1 MNINHWRRVLL
12 CLAAVTALVATACG
26 NADEKAAEAA
36 RDVSTST
43 TATPATVPQTVE
55 GDCVEGAECI
65 EADDEPE
72 IVEAPRV
79 TTPEFVAFAAA
90 ADKICL
96 ATAPKIA
103 ALSDRDGEGGQKQTG
118 IGVVV
123 EQWGEELGALEA
135 PAEIAIQWA
144 EATGLLAG
152 SGRTLTEA
160 EELAAAGD
168 AEGSENAQNQALFE
182 LQPKA
187 AEIASGLGVPFQ
199 GCFKE

>member
-1 MNINHWRRVLL
+1 MNIKHWRRALL

-36 RDVSTST
+36 RDVSAST
-43 TATPATVPQTVE
+43 IATPATVPQTVE
-55 GDCVEGAECI
+55 GD
-65 EADDEPE
+65 DEPE
-72 IVEAPRV
+72 IVEAPKV

-103 ALSDRDGEGGQKQTG
+103 ALSDSDGEGGQKQTG

-135 PAEIAIQWA
+135 PAEIADQWA

-152 SGRTLTEA
+152 SGRKLTEA

-168 AEGSENAQNQALFE
+168 PKGSENAQNQALFE

>member
-1 MNINHWRRVLL
+1 MNIKHWRRALL

-36 RDVSTST
+36 RDLSTST
-43 TATPATVPQTVE
+43 TTTPATVPQTVE
-55 GDCVEGAECI
+55 GD
-65 EADDEPE
+65 DEPE
-72 IVEAPRV
+72 IVEAPKV
-79 TTPEFVAFAAA
+79 TTTEFVAFAAA

-103 ALSDRDGEGGQKQTG
+103 ALSDPDGEGGQKQTG
-118 IGVVV
+118 IGAVV

-135 PAEIAIQWA
+135 PAEIADQWA

-152 SGRTLTEA
+152 SGRKLTEA

-168 AEGSENAQNQALFE
+168 AKRSENAQNQALFE
-182 LQPKA
+182 LQAKA
-187 AEIASGLGVPFQ
+187 AEIASGLGVAFQ

>member
-1 MNINHWRRVLL
+1 MNIKHWRRALL

-43 TATPATVPQTVE
+43 TTTSATVPQTVE
-55 GDCVEGAECI
+55 GD
-65 EADDEPE
+65 DESE
-72 IVEAPRV
+72 IVEAPKV
-79 TTPEFVAFAAA
+79 TTTEFVAFAAA

-103 ALSDRDGEGGQKQTG
+103 ALSDPDGEGGQKQTG

-135 PAEIAIQWA
+135 PAEIADQWA
-144 EATGLLAG
+144 EVTGLLAG
-152 SGRTLTEA
+152 SGRKLTEA

-168 AEGSENAQNQALFE
+168 PKGSENAQNQALFE

>member
-1 MNINHWRRVLL
+1 MPGRGHRPGRD
-12 CLAAVTALVATACG
+12 G
-26 NADEKAAEAA
+26 SENADEKAAEAA

-43 TATPATVPQTVE
+43 TTTPATVPQTVE
-55 GDCVEGAECI
+55 GDCVEGEECI

-72 IVEAPRV
+72 IVEAPKV
-79 TTPEFVAFAAA
+79 TTTEFVAFAAA

-103 ALSDRDGEGGQKQTG
+103 D
-118 IGVVV
+118 
-123 EQWGEELGALEA
+123 
-135 PAEIAIQWA
+135 QWA

-152 SGRTLTEA
+152 SGRKLTEA

-168 AEGSENAQNQALFE
+168 PKGSENAQNQALFE